1 MTIELNPQLKEKLQK
16 EQAEEV
22 INSNSFSNLS
32 EVKVVVGYLQA
43 KGTPLDV
50 IVKTLK
56 GFDWKFSYNISPA
69 EIIEAL
75 ALQKVDEK
83 QILRGTFDNVVIYD
97 DEREYLS
104 LIDSEDERRLLFYFL
119 VIAKWNNHPTW
130 WVRYDRDA
138 AFDFW
143 NMKYNTKEREDIIKN
158 CCNEGLELRVVGSK
172 NPMIC
177 FNLFYRMPIG
187 DEVAIIECEED
198 IKRVYEYLFH
208 SARTSA
214 TLVVG

>member
-1 MTIELNPQLKEKLQK
+1 MTIELNPQLKERLQR
-16 EQAEEV
+16 EQAEA
-22 INSNSFSNLS
+22 IIKTNSFSNLS
-32 EVKVVVGYLQA
+32 EVKVVVGYLQS
-43 KGTPLDV
+43 KGTPLEV

-56 GFDWKFSYNISPA
+56 TFDWKFSYKISPT
-69 EIIEAL
+69 EIVEAL
-75 ALQKVDEK
+75 AIQKTDEK
-83 QILRGTFDNVVIYD
+83 KILRGSFENVVIYD
-97 DEREYLS
+97 DERDYLS
-104 LIDSEDERRLLFYFL
+104 MIENEDERRLLFYFL

-143 NMKYNTKEREDIIKN
+143 NMKYNTKEREEIIKN

-187 DEVAIIECEED
+187 DEVAVIKCEED
-198 IKRVYEYLFH
+198 IKRVYKELFKNE
-208 SARTSA
+208 RIYI
-214 TLVVG
+214 

>member
-1 MTIELNPQLKEKLQK
+1 MAIELNPQLKERLQR
-16 EQAEEV
+16 EQAEE
-22 INSNSFSNLS
+22 IIKSNSFSTLS
-32 EVKVVVGYLQA
+32 EVKVVVGHLQA

-56 GFDWKFSYNISPA
+56 EFNWKFSYNIPPA

-75 ALQKVDEK
+75 ALQKIDEK
-83 QILRGTFDNVVIYD
+83 QILRGAFDNVVIYD

-104 LIDSEDERRLLFYFL
+104 LIENEDERRLLFYFL

-143 NMKYNTKEREDIIKN
+143 NMKYNTKEREEIIKN

-187 DEVAIIECEED
+187 DKVAAIECEED
-198 IKRVYEYLFH
+198 IKRVYKELFKNEWIYI
-208 SARTSA
+208 
-214 TLVVG
+214 